1 MLEPKNV
8 KHRKWPKGKN
18 KGIAKKGVTLSFG
31 EFGLQALSNK
41 YITQRQIESARI
53 TISHFIKRSG
63 KMWINIFPYK
73 PITTKGVEV
82 PMGGGKGD
90 LNGFVAPVK
99 AGRILFEMSG
109 VSEDQAKEAFRLA
122 SHKLP
127 VRSRFV
133 KR

>member
-8 KHRKWPKGKN
+8 KHRKWPKGAN
-18 KGIAKKGVTLSFG
+18 KGRAKKGTMLSFG

-41 YITQRQIESARI
+41 YITQKQIESARI

-63 KMWINIFPYK
+63 KMCINIFPYK

-90 LNGFVAPVK
+90 ICGFVAPVK

-127 VRSRFV
+127 VKSRFV

>member
-1 MLEPKNV
+1 MLEPKKV
-8 KHRKWPKGKN
+8 KHRKWPKGSN

-73 PITTKGVEV
+73 PITTKGIEV

-90 LNGFVAPVK
+90 INGFVAPVK

-109 VSEDQAKEAFRLA
+109 VSENQAKEAFRLA

>member
-1 MLEPKNV
+1 MLEPKKV
-8 KHRKWPKGKN
+8 KHRKWPKGNN
-18 KGIAKKGVTLSFG
+18 KGKARNGTSLAFG
-31 EFGLQALSNK
+31 EFGLQALGNK
-41 YITQRQIESARI
+41 YITQKQIESSRVV
-53 TISHFIKRSG
+53 ISRFIKKSG

-99 AGRILFEMSG
+99 AGRILFEISG
-109 VSEDQAKEAFRLA
+109 ILEDQAKKAFKLA

-127 VRSRFV
+127 VKTRFV

>member
-1 MLEPKNV
+1 MLEPKKV

-18 KGIAKKGVTLSFG
+18 KGTAKKGVILSFG

-73 PITTKGVEV
+73 PITTKGIEV

-90 LNGFVAPVK
+90 INGFVAPVK
-99 AGRILFEMSG
+99 AGRILFEISG
-109 VSEDQAKEAFRLA
+109 ISENQAKEAFRLA

-127 VRSRFV
+127 VKSRFV